1 MKFLL
6 KICLIIFI
14 LSVDIACAQ
23 AEKKTLE
30 IFDRVV
36 NSIGNNFNGVPKIE
50 IVTSENNPVY
60 FSPKNKTIYIENKVL
75 NIFKDHENFEDIIS
89 YLIAHELA
97 HHYLNHG
104 WMRNI
109 DFGYTSTS
117 ILIQTKKK
125 LMKYKQISMQ
135 K

>member
-14 LSVDIACAQ
+14 LSVDTACAQ

-50 IVTSENNPVY
+50 IVNDYSNPGSLILKPASFFAKSTI
-60 FSPKNKTIYIENKVL
+60 FSPVRVE
-75 NIFKDHENFEDIIS
+75 E
-89 YLIAHELA
+89 
-97 HHYLNHG
+97 
-104 WMRNI
+104 
-109 DFGYTSTS
+109 
-117 ILIQTKKK
+117 
-125 LMKYKQISMQ
+125 
-135 K
+135 